1 MKLTKVNTTVD
12 IDSYVVNSAKYYSLK
27 LVRKGYYSFYE
38 TDDLEQELLAI
49 FLCQIKKY
57 KYDKTK

>member
-27 LVRKGYYSFYE
+27 LVAKGYYNFYE
-38 TDDLEQELLAI
+38 ADDLEQEA
-49 FLCQIKKY
+49 QRQG
-57 KYDKTK
+57 D